1 MFILKFLLFIIGC
14 GLTVLSVCIKFDKL
28 EVKRYKD
35 PENHKEKEDMCYN
48 LLIAALAF
56 LLLLLFWIIIEE
68 TILLG
73 ERGYQYGKT
82 QAIASKN
89 LSQQKYNAAK
99 NYGQQKYNAAKNY
112 GQQKYK
118 QFTGPNPPKVA
129 YIQE

>member
-1 MFILKFLLFIIGC
+1 MFWLKFLLFIIGC
-14 GLTVLSVCIKFDKL
+14 GLTALSVCIKFDKL

-35 PENHKEKEDMCYN
+35 PENYKEKEEMCYN

-73 ERGYQYGKT
+73 KRGYQYGKT
-82 QAIASKN
+82 QAIAAKN
-89 LSQQKYNAAK
+89 FSQQKYNVAK
-99 NYGQQKYNAAKNY
+99 TY